1 MSSKVVGRK
10 REKEIRGGLE
20 PIEDGAPGNWNET
33 ERGSMALSMFRS
45 VRCVP
50 AVSSPAEWFFLVL
63 WKDEKKDVR
72 IILSL
77 VGTFNR
83 PRSRQI
89 YNPAR

>member
-10 REKEIRGGLE
+10 REREIRGRLE

-33 ERGSMALSMFRS
+33 ERGSMALSMSATCDVFRLYPHQPSDFFRS
-45 VRCVP
+45 CGN
-50 AVSSPAEWFFLVL
+50 
-63 WKDEKKDVR
+63 EKKNVR